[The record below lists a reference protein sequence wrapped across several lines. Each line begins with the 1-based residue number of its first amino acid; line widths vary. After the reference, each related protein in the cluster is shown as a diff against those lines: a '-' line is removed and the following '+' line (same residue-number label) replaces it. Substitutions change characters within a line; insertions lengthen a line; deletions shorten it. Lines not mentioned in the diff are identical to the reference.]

1 MSVDEVKEM
10 SVDEVREM
18 SVDEVVREM
27 CLDKLYR

>member
-1 MSVDEVKEM
+1 MSGQVREM

-18 SVDEVVREM
+18 SVDEVIREM

>member
-1 MSVDEVKEM
+1 MSGQVRET

-18 SVDEVVREM
+18 SVDEVIREM